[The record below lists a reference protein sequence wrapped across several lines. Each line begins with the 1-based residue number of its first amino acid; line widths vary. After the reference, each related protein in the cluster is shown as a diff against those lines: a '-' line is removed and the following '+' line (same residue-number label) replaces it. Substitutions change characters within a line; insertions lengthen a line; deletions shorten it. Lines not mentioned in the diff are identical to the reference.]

1 MPIASPPTETPACP
15 QPPAYDG
22 EPLSMRH
29 LRCLLECARVLS
41 GSLELS
47 VVLDRLLAQATGVLQ
62 AESGSIMLLDARRRR
77 LHVEAACGPRAE
89 EIRGRSQPVGEGV
102 AGWVAAHGKPLS
114 IQGPVTDARFRALS
128 ERPDVRHALCVP
140 LVAEGETIGILSV
153 SNRLTAEPFTPA
165 DLELLSA
172 LAVHAGLAIR
182 NARLFEETRRQR
194 QVVGQLASR
203 LVNAQEEERRR
214 IAFDLHD
221 GPAQSLFAALRT
233 VETACRLIAPDRA
246 EVARE
251 LEGAAQTIR
260 QAIDDLRS
268 TIAYLRPMVLD
279 HLGLVR
285 ALRQY
290 ARQFAERTGLNVQL
304 TSRGREREL
313 PPAVAV
319 TLYRVAQEALQNV
332 WKHAQAENVAVVLDF
347 GPERVALRVMDDGT
361 GFDVAGVTEA
371 PDPRHLGLQGIR
383 ERVSL
388 LGGDL
393 CVRSE
398 IGQGTT
404 VVVTLSV
411 ERQPGSGEPASGTTP
426 VEENTDA
433 GSDRR

>member
-1 MPIASPPTETPACP
+1 MPIAHPRTEAPACP
-15 QPPAYDG
+15 QLPSHDG
-22 EPLSMRH
+22 EPLSARH

-41 GSLELS
+41 ASLELP

-62 AESGSIMLLDARRRR
+62 AESGSIMLLDSARQQ

-102 AGWVAAHGKPLS
+102 AGWVALHGTPLL
-114 IQGPVTDARFRALS
+114 IQGPVADERFRALS
-128 ERPDVRHALCVP
+128 ERPDLRQALCAP

-153 SNRLTAEPFTPA
+153 SNRLTEEPFTPA

-194 QVVGQLASR
+194 QVLGQLASR
-203 LVNAQEEERRR
+203 LVNAQEEERQR

-233 VETACRLIAPDRA
+233 VETIGRRLGRDHG
-246 EVARE
+246 EVGQE
-251 LEGAAQTIR
+251 LEGAARAIR
-260 QAIDDLRS
+260 QTIDDLRS
-268 TIAYLRPMVLD
+268 TMAHLRPMVLD
-279 HLGLVR
+279 DLGLVR

-290 ARQFAERTGLNVQL
+290 GRQFAERTGLNVAV
-304 TSRGREREL
+304 TRCGKEREL

-319 TLYRVAQEALQNV
+319 TLYRVAREALQNV
-332 WKHAQAENVAVVLDF
+332 WKHARAENVAVVLDF
-347 GPERVALRVMDDGT
+347 EPERVALRVMDDGI
-361 GFDVAGVTEA
+361 GFDVARVTET

-388 LGGDL
+388 LGGDFCL
-393 CVRSE
+393 HSE

-404 VVVTLSV
+404 LVVTLAV
-411 ERQPGSGEPASGTTP
+411 DPLPGPEEACAAHAT
-426 VEENTDA
+426 VEE
-433 GSDRR
+433 